1 MAKFPSIKW
10 PADKVERRSVDAL
23 VPYAR
28 NARTHSDEQVAQ
40 IAASI
45 REWGWTTPILVDE
58 DGGIIAGHG
67 RVLAARQLGI
77 EDVPVMVADGWTEAQ
92 KRAYVLADNQLA
104 LNAGWD
110 TELLKVE
117 IQGLDGDGFDLALLG
132 FGDDALAGLLAEEPA
147 EGLTDEDAVPEAPD
161 VPVTVEGD
169 VWLLG
174 RHRLMCGDS
183 TSVDAVERLMDGQK
197 PNTMVTDPPYGVK
210 LDQSWRD
217 KALGSKALGKGNEHL
232 VENDDKADWT
242 DAWSIFEGNVAYVWH
257 ASSFTDVVMQSL
269 RNAGLEPSQQIIWN
283 KSVMVMGR
291 SDYHFKHEPC
301 WYAIRKG
308 QNHNWKGDRKQTT
321 IWDAAPP
328 NHIMGGSSEE
338 KTSHPTQKPA
348 SLYEKAYLNHTN
360 PGEYVYEPF
369 GGSGTSIVVCEKIG
383 RQSLTMELDPKY
395 CDVIITRWQDFTG
408 QEATLEG
415 DGRTFAE
422 ISEGRDAG
430 T

>member
-1 MAKFPSIKW
+1 MKSLQNPKITLR
-10 PADKVERRSVDAL
+10 PIADL
-23 VPYAR
+23 IPYAR
-28 NARTHSDEQVAQ
+28 NSRTHSDAQVAQ

-45 REWGWTTPILVDE
+45 KEFGFTNPVLVDGE
-58 DGGIIAGHG
+58 NGIIAGHG
-67 RVLAARQLGI
+67 RVLAAQKLRLEQ
-77 EDVPVMVADGWTEAQ
+77 VPVIALDYMNEAQ
-92 KRAYVLADNQLA
+92 KRAYIIADNKLA

-110 TELLKVE
+110 NELLKLE
-117 IQGLDGDGFDLALLG
+117 FDDLAELGFDLELTGFDLSEIAALSP
-132 FGDDALAGLLAEEPA
+132 EQMT
-147 EGLTDEDAVPEAPD
+147 EGLTDEDAVPEAPAE
-161 VPVTVEGD
+161 PITKEGD

-183 TSVDAVERLMDGQK
+183 TSVDAVDKLLAGEK

-217 KALGSKALGKGNEHL
+217 KALGDKAMGKGNAHL
-232 VENDDKADWT
+232 VDNDDRADWT
-242 DAWSIFEGNVAYVWH
+242 EAWSLFEGNVAYVWH

-269 RNAGLEPSQQIIWN
+269 RNVGLEPSQQIIWN

-348 SLYEKAYLNHTN
+348 ILYEKAYLNHTN

-395 CDVIITRWQDFTG
+395 CDVIIKRWQDFTG
-408 QEATLEG
+408 LDAILEATGEKY
-415 DGRTFAE
+415 
-422 ISEGRDAG
+422 SEVANG
-430 T
+430 TR